1 MIPELV
7 FGATWLVTAKPSVT
21 VSSDRSEFKV
31 GEEIVCP
38 DPQETE
44 EPPQNQELDKYNC
57 GE

>member
-7 FGATWLVTAKPSVT
+7 FGATWLVTAKLSVT
-21 VSSDRSEFKV
+21 VSSDGSQFKV

-44 EPPQNQELDKYNC
+44 EPPQNQYFYEYNC

>member
-7 FGATWLVTAKPSVT
+7 FGATWLVSAKPSVT

-44 EPPQNQELDKYNC
+44 EPPQNQ
-57 GE
+57 